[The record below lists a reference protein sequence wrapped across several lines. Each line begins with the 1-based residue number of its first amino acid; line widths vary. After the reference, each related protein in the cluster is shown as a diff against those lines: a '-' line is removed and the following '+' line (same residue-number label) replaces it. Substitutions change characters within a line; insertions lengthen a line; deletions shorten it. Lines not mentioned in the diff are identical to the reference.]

1 MDRTHETLY
10 CKYGMV
16 DGILF
21 CLYKPIAYI
30 TLEIARNIVSSR
42 LHFQENEAFLVFC
55 DTRGIKDSSKPA
67 RDYLAREG
75 STLVKALVIFDDRNL
90 STHML
95 RYYLFRN
102 KPSVPTAIFKEKE
115 KALEFLKSNSG
126 YD

>member
-1 MDRTHETLY
+1 MDRVHETIY
-10 CKYGMV
+10 CKYWIA

-42 LHFQENEAFLVFC
+42 IRFQENETFLVFC

-75 STLVKALVIFDDRNL
+75 STLAKALVIFDDRKL
-90 STHML
+90 SNSML
-95 RYYLFRN
+95 HYYLVRN
-102 KPSVPTAIFKEKE
+102 KPSVPTAIFNERDD
-115 KALEFLKSNSG
+115 ALEFLKSN
-126 YD
+126 DKNI